1 MSEQTHLSRAKNEIF
16 FGLKLAAVM
25 IAGALL
31 LAMARR
37 LGWVN
42 AEQVMRG
49 QNVIIGLALAAFCNV
64 MPKRM
69 HGSPRSVYHAT
80 LAQAVG
86 RVGGWAMTLAFL
98 VWAALWAFA
107 PLNLARIGAMA
118 AVIAGVAVMIGYTVW
133 KCVTCRTS
141 RSD

>member
-1 MSEQTHLSRAKNEIF
+1 MSGHSHLFRAKQEIF

-25 IAGALL
+25 IASALL
-31 LAMARR
+31 LSIARNQ
-37 LGWVN
+37 GWVDSG
-42 AEQVMRG
+42 QVLRG
-49 QNVIIGLALAAFCNV
+49 QNVIIGLALAAFCNL

-80 LAQAVG
+80 LAQSLG

-107 PLNLARIGAMA
+107 PLDVARIGGMV
-118 AVIAGVAVMIGYTVW
+118 AVGAGVAVMIGYTVW